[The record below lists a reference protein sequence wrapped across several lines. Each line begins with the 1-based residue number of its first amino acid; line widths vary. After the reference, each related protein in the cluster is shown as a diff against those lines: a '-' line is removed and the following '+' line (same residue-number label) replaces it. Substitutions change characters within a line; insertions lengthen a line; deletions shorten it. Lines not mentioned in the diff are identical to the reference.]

1 MESINVIE
9 TRKPIRLSFP
19 VGLRRPLY
27 CSSIGKLLPAHQ
39 PPARST
45 TTGRRRAS
53 SHTRQRPSRIRA
65 CWGINKVS

>member
-1 MESINVIE
+1 MIE

-19 VGLRRPLY
+19 VGLRGPLY

-53 SHTRQRPSRIRA
+53 SHTRQRPSWIRA
-65 CWGINKVS
+65 CRGINKVS